1 MGEREWDNLEREGNG
16 IIWRE
21 GNGIIWR
28 ERGMG

>member
-21 GNGIIWR
+21 GNGIDGR
-28 ERGMG
+28 EGMG